1 MIDNNIKRFYYDIKH
16 EMNNYITY
24 SGKNYKI
31 VGFRYINEHIL
42 GYFVIDVDGDGY
54 YYDEIESNWPGIN
67 RILLSLKDKIKY
79 TYYYIPKVFEKKLI

>member
-31 VGFRYINEHIL
+31 VG
-42 GYFVIDVDGDGY
+42 
-54 YYDEIESNWPGIN
+54 
-67 RILLSLKDKIKY
+67 LLTVK
-79 TYYYIPKVFEKKLI
+79 